1 MSLEGGDAKLTCFCV
16 FKHVLVKSGDK
27 GGEDG
32 GKILENLV
40 YSFPQTVTA
49 KETEDLLRVIISLY
63 TFTTISLND
72 RKLDFMSW
80 TNSKVAIR
88 TSPTSDESN
97 VLCFVL
103 RAPSVYSDS
112 SVIRALEH
120 IQRGLVFVLGD
131 AIKDESAV
139 KRYLEAEGERVI
151 STILPPESPDP
162 LPFSFTHLP
171 SAEWHRPSV
180 TTVLT
185 EAMVMRQ
192 YSSVWGIVCFVD
204 DRMLVSYSPLEI
216 IRLFDF
222 VHPGEKRSN
231 VFLTSEDRRGLTDYK
246 GCISEIPD
254 LDLIPCTLLRFQH
267 ETVVFYL
274 LVDPNLPQE
283 TYEEIHETLNRAMP
297 DIATTGKD
305 QHQPV
310 QPANTI
316 WYDRVLHLLRAGTA
330 TPQFQSNAI
339 YAHDSFARDGQLR
352 DMVLLNA
359 KEFSVCM
366 NILTVEYFTSI
377 SGTSKVSNLGD
388 LYDEALRTDPSFL
401 RFLQS
406 LHIPQNP

>member
-1 MSLEGGDAKLTCFCV
+1 MSAGAKQACFCV

-32 GKILENLV
+32 SKILENLV
-40 YSFPQTVTA
+40 YSYPKSITPG
-49 KETEDLLRVIISLY
+49 ETEDLLRVIISLY
-63 TFTTISLND
+63 TFSTISLG
-72 RKLDFMSW
+72 RQLDFMSC
-80 TNSKVAIR
+80 TDSKVAIR
-88 TSPTSDESN
+88 TAPTGDESN

-112 SVIRALEH
+112 SVMRALEH
-120 IQRGLVFVLGD
+120 IKRGLLFVLGD
-131 AIKDESAV
+131 AMKNEESV
-139 KRYLEAEGERVI
+139 KEYLEAEGERI
-151 STILPPESPDP
+151 CATILPPESPDP

-180 TTVLT
+180 TAVLT

-192 YSSVWGIVCFVD
+192 YPSVWGIVCFVD

-222 VHPGEKRSN
+222 VHPGEKRAS
-231 VFLTSEDRRGLTDYK
+231 VFLTNDDRRSLTDYK
-246 GCISEIPD
+246 GCISKIPEM
-254 LDLIPCTLLRFQH
+254 DLIPCTLLRFQH
-267 ETVVFYL
+267 ESVVFFL
-274 LVDPNLPQE
+274 LVDPSLSQE

-297 DIATTGKD
+297 DIATTNKE
-305 QHQPV
+305 QTQPA

-316 WYDRVLHLLRAGTA
+316 WYDRVLHLLRAGSA
-330 TPQFQSNAI
+330 TPEFQSNAI

-366 NILTVEYFTSI
+366 NILTVEYFTSL
-377 SGTSKVSNLGD
+377 SGARATNIGD
-388 LYDEALRTDPSFL
+388 LYDEALRSDPSFI

-406 LHIPQNP
+406 LHIPQGQ